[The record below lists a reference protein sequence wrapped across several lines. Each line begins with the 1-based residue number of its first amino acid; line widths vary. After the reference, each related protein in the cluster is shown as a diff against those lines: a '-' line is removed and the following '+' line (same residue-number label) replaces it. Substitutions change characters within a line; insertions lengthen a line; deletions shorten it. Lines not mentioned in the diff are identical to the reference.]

1 MFNQCQDGRRF
12 GNSVFP
18 QDFLDQAEVVTV
30 RMYSSV
36 VPHATRI
43 ARDASISAE
52 LYVHVT
58 VTLNICCCDSVN
70 DYHKNVAVSGI
81 LSVCDA

>member
-1 MFNQCQDGRRF
+1 M
-12 GNSVFP
+12 FP
-18 QDFLDQAEVVTV
+18 QDFLDQAEVITV
-30 RMYSSV
+30 RVHSSV
-36 VPHATRI
+36 LPHATHI
-43 ARDASISAE
+43 ARDASLSAG

-70 DYHKNVAVSGI
+70 DCHKNVAVSGI